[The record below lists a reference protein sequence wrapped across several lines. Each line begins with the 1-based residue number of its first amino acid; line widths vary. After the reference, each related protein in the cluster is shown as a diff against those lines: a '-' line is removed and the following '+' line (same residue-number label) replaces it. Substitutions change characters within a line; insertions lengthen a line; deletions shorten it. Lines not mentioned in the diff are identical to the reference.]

1 MAFQTVVAA
10 KIVQAALTTSTAA
23 SIYVCPLATQTYL
36 KDIDIANTTTSAV
49 TVFVFLV
56 PSSTQTSGAFTTGT
70 AAASNALLY
79 NVAIPA
85 STTLQW
91 TGTQIMLPGD
101 SIQAYA
107 SATGVTLT
115 ASGATAT

>member
-1 MAFQTVVAA
+1 M
-10 KIVQAALTTSTAA
+10 
-23 SIYVCPLATQTYL
+23 
-36 KDIDIANTTTSAV
+36 DICNTTTSAV
-49 TVFVFLV
+49 TVYVFLV
-56 PSSTQTSGAFTTGT
+56 PSVTQTSGAFTTGT
-70 AAASNALLY
+70 AGTGNAILY
-79 NVAIPA
+79 NVSLPA
-85 STTLQW
+85 STTLHW